1 MTILNNTFDHN
12 GILGKAKTNRFMS
25 QLVKDLKLV
34 WLLQFRV
41 CTQKETKFVDVRNG
55 LFIA

>member
-1 MTILNNTFDHN
+1 MNNTFDHN

-25 QLVKDLKLV
+25 QLVKDLTLV

-41 CTQKETKFVDVRNG
+41 CTQKETKYVDVRNG